1 MFKNLLAAAAVTLAF
16 VGAGSAAT
24 LIPGPGSNASV
35 TAAAAN
41 KFLNME
47 STLCIHSQLY
57 REFGLFFAT
66 KKDSSVESGDFTA
79 AYNQCVNLPHHC

>member
-1 MFKNLLAAAAVTLAF
+1 MIVFE
-16 VGAGSAAT
+16 
-24 LIPGPGSNASV
+24 PGPGVNVAAEPAPTKASV

-47 STLCIHSQLY
+47 STLCIHSQLC
-57 REFGLFFAT
+57 REFRLFFAT

-79 AYNQCVNLPHHC
+79 AYNRCVNLPHHC